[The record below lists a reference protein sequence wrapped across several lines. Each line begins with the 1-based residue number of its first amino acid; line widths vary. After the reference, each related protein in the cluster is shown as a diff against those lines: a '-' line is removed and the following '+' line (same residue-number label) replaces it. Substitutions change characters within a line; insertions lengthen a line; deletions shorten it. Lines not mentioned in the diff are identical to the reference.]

1 MLTPTTRK
9 VKGISGNSSDLGRV
23 MQGTIQWDL
32 EDDDGVTHC
41 ILLPNS
47 YYVPGATSKLLS
59 PQHWAQM
66 AKDNRPLPRG
76 TWCATHHDVI
86 ILEWGQRRYR
96 RMIRLDP
103 GSANV
108 GMYAPHLVTSVR
120 SSSLMLRRYWM
131 SSKIPMFER
140 TKILCQM
147 TRVRMVPRTITSM
160 MSRHRSD

>member
-1 MLTPTTRK
+1 MPTTRK

-32 EDDDGVTHC
+32 EDDDGVTHH

-66 AKDNRPLPRG
+66 AKDNRPIPRG

-86 ILEWGQRRYR
+86 IFEWRQRRYR
-96 RMIRLDP
+96 RMVRFDP
-103 GSANV
+103 GSANIAHV
-108 GMYAPHLVTSVR
+108 C
-120 SSSLMLRRYWM
+120 SSPGYPRYEQFANAVE
-131 SSKIPMFER
+131 IPDVE
-140 TKILCQM
+140 LCWM
-147 TRVRMVPRTITSM
+147 TRARMVPRTITVTTSTP
-160 MSRHRSD
+160 